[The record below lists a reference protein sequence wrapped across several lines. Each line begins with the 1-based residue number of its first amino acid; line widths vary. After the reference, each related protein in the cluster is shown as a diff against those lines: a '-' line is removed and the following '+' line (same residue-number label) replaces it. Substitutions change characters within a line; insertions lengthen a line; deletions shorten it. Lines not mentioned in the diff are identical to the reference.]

1 MWMEAAMNQ
10 PDPKDRR
17 KLKRRHVIFY
27 SRVFDRNSGVL
38 LGHLMDITIEGL
50 MLISEAPLNAGITY
64 HLRMDLPEDVMTKAY
79 LSFEA
84 QCLWS
89 KPDINPAFYNAGFKV
104 LNMSQDDIDLIENM
118 IDEYG
123 FRD

>member
-1 MWMEAAMNQ
+1 MSLEASMNI

-27 SRVFDRNSGVL
+27 SRVFDRNTGAL
-38 LGHLMDITIEGL
+38 LGHLMDITTEGL
-50 MLISEAPLNAGITY
+50 MLINEFPLITGITY

-79 LSFEA
+79 LSFDA

-89 KPDINPAFYNAGFKV
+89 RPDINPAFHNAGFKV
-104 LNMSQDDIDLIENM
+104 LNMAQEDIDLIENM

>member
-1 MWMEAAMNQ
+1 MEKS
-10 PDPKDRR
+10 DPKERR
-17 KLKRRHVIFY
+17 KLKRRHIVFY
-27 SRVFDRNSGVL
+27 SRVFDRNTGAL

-50 MLISEAPLNAGITY
+50 MLISDIPITTGITY

-79 LSFEA
+79 LSLDA
-84 QCLWS
+84 DCLWCR
-89 KPDINPAFYNAGFKV
+89 PDINPAFYNAGFRV
-104 LNMSQDDIDLIENM
+104 LNMKKEDVDLIENM

>member
-1 MWMEAAMNQ
+1 MHTPNPQ
-10 PDPKDRR
+10 DRR

-27 SRVFDRNSGVL
+27 SRVFDRNTGAL
-38 LGHLMDITIEGL
+38 LGHLMDITVEGL
-50 MLISEAPLNAGITY
+50 MLISETPIETGIIY
-64 HLRMDLPEDVMTKAY
+64 HLRMDLPEDVMAKAF
-79 LSFEA
+79 LRFDVH
-84 QCLWS
+84 CLWC

-104 LNMSQDDIDLIENM
+104 LNMAQEDIDLIENM

>member
-1 MWMEAAMNQ
+1 MCPEAPMNQ

-27 SRVFDRNSGVL
+27 SRVFDRNSGAL

-50 MLISEAPLNAGITY
+50 MLISDYPHNPGNIY

-79 LSFEA
+79 LSLDA
-84 QCLWS
+84 QCLWCR
-89 KPDINPAFYNAGFKV
+89 PDINPAFFNAGFKV
-104 LNMSQDDIDLIENM
+104 LNMLQEDIDLIESM

-123 FRD
+123 FRE

>member
-1 MWMEAAMNQ
+1 MDKT
-10 PDPKDRR
+10 DPKERR
-17 KLKRRHVIFY
+17 KHKRRHIVFY
-27 SRVFDRNSGVL
+27 SRVFDRNSGAL

-50 MLISEAPLNAGITY
+50 MLISDTPLPTGSTY

-79 LSFEA
+79 LSFDA
-84 QCLWS
+84 DCLWCR
-89 KPDINPAFYNAGFKV
+89 PDINPAFYNAGFRV
-104 LNMSQDDIDLIENM
+104 LNMKQEDVDLIENM

>member
-1 MWMEAAMNQ
+1 MGQEESMNN

-27 SRVFDRNSGVL
+27 SRVFDRNSGAL

-50 MLISEAPLNAGITY
+50 MLISETPLKTDLTY

-79 LSFEA
+79 LSFDA
-84 QCLWS
+84 QCLWC

-104 LNMSQDDIDLIENM
+104 LNMVQEDVDLIENM

>member
-1 MWMEAAMNQ
+1 MHTPSPQ
-10 PDPKDRR
+10 DRR

-27 SRVFDRNSGVL
+27 SRVFNRNTGAL
-38 LGHLMDITIEGL
+38 LGHLMDITVEGL
-50 MLISEAPLNAGITY
+50 MLISETPIETGILY
-64 HLRMDLPEDVMTKAY
+64 HLRMDLPEDVMAKAF
-79 LSFEA
+79 LRFDVH
-84 QCLWS
+84 CLWC

-104 LNMSQDDIDLIENM
+104 LNMAQEDIDLIENM

>member
-1 MWMEAAMNQ
+1 MNQ

-27 SRVFDRNSGVL
+27 SRVFDRNSGAL
-38 LGHLMDITIEGL
+38 LGHLMDITVEGL
-50 MLISEAPLNAGITY
+50 MLISEAPLTPGSTY

-79 LSFEA
+79 LSFDA

-89 KPDINPAFYNAGFKV
+89 KSDINPAFYNAGFKV
-104 LNMSQDDIDLIENM
+104 LNMIPEDIELIENM

>member
-1 MWMEAAMNQ
+1 MNR

-27 SRVFDRNSGVL
+27 SRVFDRNSGAL

-50 MLISEAPLNAGITY
+50 MLISETPLKIDLTY
-64 HLRMDLPEDVMTKAY
+64 HLRMDLPEDVMTKTY
-79 LSFEA
+79 LSFDA
-84 QCLWS
+84 QCLWC

-104 LNMSQDDIDLIENM
+104 LNMVQEDVDLIENM